1 MTKKD
6 YELIASELKSQ
17 HELFGYNDGLIEGNG
32 DNKTV
37 TVYEMSCKLWAQTLK
52 SKNEQ
57 FNTSMFLQA
66 CGIGE

>member
-6 YELIASELKSQ
+6 YELIASILKSMQ
-17 HELFGYNDGLIEGNG
+17 FNVIDGNEWDGESSDYAVVCN
-32 DNKTV
+32 NFAT
-37 TVYEMSCKLWAQTLK
+37 ALK
-52 SKNEQ
+52 SKNDQ